1 MSLVQQIIAE
11 VQAAAERIAKVRYG
25 EIVVVVQDGCV
36 VRVKVTESWQPGD
49 RAPPEKSSNGK

>member
-11 VQAAAERIAKVRYG
+11 VQAAAERIGKVRYG
-25 EIVVVVQDGCV
+25 EIVVVVQDGRV

-49 RAPPEKSSNGK
+49 RAPPKRDLPK